1 MQYVINIQYRNKYLT
16 KLYTLEIIVNLNRQI
31 TVRREA
37 EGLAR
42 NKPLRAG
49 RFDPQFY
56 SEKFTHLEVLHVLDS
71 ESKHISLTAKF
82 LSGFY
87 QSELLR

>member
-1 MQYVINIQYRNKYLT
+1 MNQ
-16 KLYTLEIIVNLNRQI
+16 QI

-49 RFDPQFY
+49 RFGPQFY
-56 SEKFTHLEVLHVLDS
+56 SEKFTHLEVLLDR
-71 ESKHISLTAKF
+71 ESNHGSLTVKF
-82 LSGFY
+82 FHDFVKAF
-87 QSELLR
+87 